1 MDYESL
7 ELELQ
12 DKVEAF
18 KHKWKAKL
26 TDEYNGNSKKM
37 YRENRAEIQ
46 EDMEPIWEICMSMG
60 LAKGIES
67 FVTVEDLDKAL
78 ECEC

>member
-26 TDEYNGNSKKM
+26 ADEYNGNFQKM
-37 YRENRAEIQ
+37 YRENRAEMQ
-46 EDMEPIWEICMSMG
+46 EDMEPIWEICMSMR
-60 LAKGIES
+60 LVKSIES
-67 FVTVEDLDKAL
+67 FVTVEDLDQAL
-78 ECEC
+78 

>member
-18 KHKWKAKL
+18 KCKWKAKL
-26 TDEYNGNSKKM
+26 TDEYNGNFQKM
-37 YRENRAEIQ
+37 YRENMAEMQ
-46 EDMEPIWEICMSMG
+46 EDMYQIWEIGMSMG
-60 LAKGIES
+60 LVKKIEC
-67 FVTVEDLDKAL
+67 FATAEDLDKAL